1 MALAQDRG
9 RKGPTFFP
17 PLKASKSF
25 SRPFFWSSIILI
37 ILSDS
42 LEWDEHAMNGFC
54 PRSGVG
60 LIFFS
65 CHSWTNEMLGAPRI
79 VILER
84 VIVTT
89 KENMERLHDCKA

>member
-1 MALAQDRG
+1 LE
-9 RKGPTFFP
+9 FNY
-17 PLKASKSF
+17 
-25 SRPFFWSSIILI
+25 LI